1 MTCDT
6 PDGTDIAA
14 PQGERER
21 DAKRPFAGGRRAIHH
36 SGSDHLRPR
45 ARVWS
50 AEVPVRLETIVQHR
64 TRARLDR
71 SRSSYRPAEA
81 LKSIRPADPAKH
93 EETHVAPIS
102 SRFARRVVKA
112 LRSPVLTNVGI
123 AALLYVISFHPYI
136 DLAGIVS
143 GSLVCPGAKP
153 ILVAT
158 VDFLQEEVTPTIQ
171 AFLSG
176 RLMRWIGLTLLFALF
191 PAFGVLRTG
200 TMARIRTLATSAASR
215 VRRLRPSRWQ
225 IPSLQYAEP
234 SEIRSAIA
242 LNTRPIRKRATKEA

>member
-6 PDGTDIAA
+6 PEGTDIAVL
-14 PQGERER
+14 QEEREQ
-21 DAKRPFAGGRRAIHH
+21 DATRPSAGGGPAIH
-36 SGSDHLRPR
+36 SGGPDHLRPR
-45 ARVWS
+45 PRVWPIE
-50 AEVPVRLETIVQHR
+50 APKRRGTIAQHR
-64 TRARLDR
+64 RREQLDR
-71 SRSSYRPAEA
+71 SRSPYRPA
-81 LKSIRPADPAKH
+81 KVTKPIQPAGTATP
-93 EETHVAPIS
+93 EESHAAPIS
-102 SRFARRVVKA
+102 SRFAARIVKA
-112 LRSPVLTNVGI
+112 LRSPIFTNIGI

-176 RLMRWIGLTLLFALF
+176 RLIRWIGLTLLFALF
-191 PAFGVLRTG
+191 PAFSVLRTG
-200 TMARIRTLATSAASR
+200 TMARLRALARPAASQ

-225 IPSLQYAEP
+225 IPSLQYAKP
-234 SEIRSAIA
+234 SGIHSPIVSNA
-242 LNTRPIRKRATKEA
+242 RPTPK